1 MREIDFSS
9 QLKVGV
15 KQNLEL
21 KIKQGI
27 EKNTGKNKNDGKNK
41 KGKKGNKWYN

>member
-21 KIKQGI
+21 KIKQCI
-27 EKNTGKNKNDGKNK
+27 DKNTGKNKNDGKNK